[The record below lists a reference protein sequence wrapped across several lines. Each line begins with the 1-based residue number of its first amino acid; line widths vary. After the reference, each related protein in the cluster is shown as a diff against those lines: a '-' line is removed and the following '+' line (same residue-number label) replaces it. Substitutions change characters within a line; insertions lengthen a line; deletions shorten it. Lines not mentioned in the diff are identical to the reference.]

1 MRSLRYDNL
10 AWFLALLLIP
20 AACCSAAKG
29 EGDGEPAVEPG
40 LEISGFRAPEYGD
53 DGEML
58 SQIFGDHARMLGEGM
73 VEIRGLRI
81 EFYRGGGTAAVV
93 EAPHCRYDRDR
104 ERAFSDG
111 RVRIELPDA
120 VIRGT
125 RFVFERETRR
135 FRITDGAR
143 VTLNQERLGLNGGKT
158 SE

>member
-1 MRSLRYDNL
+1 MRSLRYVNI
-10 AWFLALLLIP
+10 AWCSALLLIP
-20 AACCSAAKG
+20 AVCCMAA
-29 EGDGEPAVEPG
+29 DGEEGGAPAVEPG

-58 SQIFGDHARMLGEGM
+58 SQIFGDHAGMLGEGM

-93 EAPHCRYDRDR
+93 EAPHCRYDRD
-104 ERAFSDG
+104 RAFSDG